1 MKIALVGAANRF
13 ESGGERGESLI
24 ESAKQQLTKADAQ
37 VDTAE
42 KMVWDAED
50 ALSVIDQFI
59 KNDPDIL
66 VILHV
71 TWICDTIQYMFV
83 NSLDCPVI
91 LWAVPYTETFSAGC
105 IQHFGSILHENG
117 YSYDFVYGLPDEKK
131 VIDKI
136 IQRSKIAAIAKSLRT
151 SRIALLG
158 PRQTWR
164 VANSQDMVKE
174 EWDFSRKFG
183 TTIVHIE
190 MSEVQALIQNYS
202 DKNADDVI
210 EKMQESGRLGTVKT
224 SNSRL
229 KDAAKTYLSV
239 KELSRRYGLTAA
251 AAECYPLFC
260 GMMNLPSSW
269 LADEGFIL
277 DTEGDI
283 GHTYL
288 MTALSQMGNEGPI
301 ALAEIGAVN
310 ESGRCLDLAHEGSS
324 AHSLAENP
332 SLVVI
337 QDGGD
342 GIKVGLPYKPSPLV
356 TAAHM
361 IGTSGSYRMMIFRCS
376 TGAISHDEWVNG
388 GSKLMARL
396 EVPDPMEL
404 FNEMIKHGIDHH
416 LLIKQGDT
424 LNELSCFCDY
434 LGIEK
439 VLL

>member
-24 ESAKQQLTKADAQ
+24 RSAEDQLSKNGAQIIEAD
-37 VDTAE
+37 
-42 KMVWDAED
+42 KMIWDAED
-50 ALSVIDQFI
+50 AVNVIDQFI
-59 KNDPDIL
+59 ENSPDIL

-71 TWICDTIQYMFV
+71 TWVCDTIQYMFV
-83 NSLDCPVI
+83 NSLDCPVV

-105 IQHFGSILHENG
+105 IQHFGSILHQNG
-117 YSYDFVYGLPDEKK
+117 YHYDFVYGLPDDRS

-136 IQRSKIAAIAKSLRT
+136 VKHAKIAAVVKSLKK

-190 MSEVQALIQNYS
+190 MTEVQSLTRNFS
-202 DKNADDVI
+202 DKDADDVI
-210 EKMQESGRLGTVKT
+210 EEMRSSGRLGTVKT
-224 SNSRL
+224 SDLRL
-229 KDAAKTYLSV
+229 KEAAKNYLAV
-239 KELSRRYGLTAA
+239 KELSQRYRLTAA

-288 MTALSQMGNEGPI
+288 MTALSQMGHAGPI
-301 ALAEIGAVN
+301 ALAEIGAIN
-310 ESGRCLDLAHEGSS
+310 QEQSALDLAHEGST
-324 AHSLAENP
+324 AHSLAEDP

-337 QDGGD
+337 DDGGD
-342 GIKVGLPYKPSPLV
+342 GIKVGLPYKPLPLV

-361 IGTSGSYRMMIFRCS
+361 VGSSGSYRMMIFQCAS
-376 TGAISHDEWVNG
+376 GGIEHNEWVQG

-396 EVPDPMEL
+396 TVPEPMEL
-404 FNEMIKHGIDHH
+404 FGKMIKHGIDHH
-416 LLIKQGDT
+416 ILIKEGDV
-424 LNELSCFCDY
+424 LDELVCFCDY